1 MTGVDEAGCDPPPV
15 ASHVR
20 HPWRSTARTTIVA
33 GLALIPVLPDVA
45 NALGIQD
52 VPWVARSLVVVA
64 GLARVMAIPEVE
76 QWIGRWIPW
85 LAAEPYEG
93 KHRPKGKK

>member
-1 MTGVDEAGCDPPPV
+1 MTGVDEKGCEPPPV

-20 HPWRSTARTTIVA
+20 HPWRSTARTTMVA

-45 NALGIQD
+45 NALGIQEI
-52 VPWVARSLVVVA
+52 PWVARALVVA
-64 GLARVMAIPEVE
+64 AAIARVMAIPEVE
-76 QWIGRWIPW
+76 RWIHRWIPW

-93 KHRPKGKK
+93 KHRTKEKQ